1 LSVSGD
7 EIHDSRLSRHGNR
20 LLKSI
25 ELLLVQQN
33 IFSGLIR
40 QHMTQALS
48 EMERNILEG
57 RIKKLR
63 KGAVVIQSIISLAT
77 DNMLDISLKTRTSSY
92 R

>member
-25 ELLLVQQN
+25 ELLLFQQN
-33 IFSGLIR
+33 IFTGLSG

-57 RIKKLR
+57 RIEKLR
-63 KGAVVIQSIISLAT
+63 KGAVVIQSII
-77 DNMLDISLKTRTSSY
+77 NQKIWKNEG
-92 R
+92 